1 MTRVGAL
8 LGLLFLF
15 PGVARAAQPLT
26 IVNAGPRGELASV
39 SEASEVRVVFSE
51 PMVALGPIPDPVRAP
66 FFSVAPAVR
75 GSLRWSGTKTLIFTP
90 ARALPYGTK
99 FTVTITGSATA
110 LSGNRLGKAYRFSF
124 TTPRLKLIRTSWYR
138 KSGKVDSPVVVV
150 FEFNQPVRTA
160 ALAPHLSLAYV
171 PHDWSPPALPRD
183 VERWKA
189 ADPAGFQAY
198 ESKVAAARADA
209 RRSGVVSAAVAR
221 SWNVKWFPRNA
232 RLAVLETSGPPAVN
246 TWLRA
251 RVARGARSSQGSL
264 GSPADQDSTIRL
276 EPAFFIEGF
285 RCERA
290 CDPDEY
296 NPIRFRVRTTAAAV
310 SRTLQVSDVTDPSEP
325 RPLRPSR
332 KPASDPDW
340 EMQGPLYPRSSSEE
354 YPEFD
359 GGFWEGAVAPEEA
372 GYSLTAARTYSARVG
387 ATLRALDGQTLG
399 YSWLGSVENWH
410 QTAFTSFGSG
420 HGVWEKSG
428 GTVLPFSA
436 RNLRTLKQW
445 LAPVKPQ
452 DLLGTF
458 LQLRKTSFSQ
468 APPVPGADRKLDPAA
483 DRIQFYGLEMKPA
496 LSAGGTGLLWAALED
511 GEPIARARRA
521 ETRGVRASLVQVTNL
536 GISVKDSPQ
545 NTLVLVTRLDDA
557 RPVEGAEVSIRTPD
571 GKTFWKGATNG
582 DGIAVAPATALRN
595 PENPWDF
602 AFLVTA
608 EKDGDVA
615 YVASDWNE
623 GVAPWFFNVS
633 YDLSESK
640 PLLRGALFTD
650 RGVYRLGEE
659 VHVKAVTRSDTAKG
673 VTMLPRETPLSVVI
687 RDSQGNEIFKRAVR
701 LNEWSA
707 ADWSFPLPQ
716 NAPLGTYVATGSV
729 EGQSREISGSFLV
742 AAYRRPDFRVDVT
755 LAAVGSALAGA
766 RLTGGV
772 EGRYLFGAPMA
783 VREARWTFSRRPVT
797 RVPEAITDKFPAE
810 RWVFLDN
817 ETEQD
822 RGSENLQNET
832 QPLGADGKLRLELP
846 TALDAGKPYDYS
858 LEADV
863 TDVSRQTLAGR
874 AAFRVHPAPWYVGL
888 KAPPYFAES
897 PKGLDTEVLAV
908 DPSGQPAAGVKV
920 RLALHQIQWNSVR
933 RAEGGGFYTW
943 ETERKEVAAGAWE
956 VTSAAAPVTL
966 HVPLPRGGYYVLSA
980 TARDA
985 AGRSTRTA
993 TGFYALGAG
1002 YTAWERYDHN
1012 RIDLVPERQRY
1023 KPGETARILVKSP
1036 WETATALW
1044 TTEREGVRTQKIFTV
1059 RSTQETLEIPIE
1071 EADVPNLYVSVLLL
1085 KGRTASYT
1093 DKDASDPGKPAFRLG
1108 YVELKV
1114 EDTGKR
1120 LKVRVETDREEYR
1133 PAGKAR
1139 VSVSVA
1145 DAAGRGT
1152 PSELTFWA
1160 VDYGVLS
1167 LTGYSPP
1174 DLVDA
1179 VYVPKAL
1186 QVLNEDSRQNI
1197 VSRRVIVPKGADEGG
1212 GGGAEDGADTDVR
1225 RDFRVLA
1232 FWLGS
1237 VTTDAQGRASTE
1249 LTLPESLT
1257 TYRILAVAGDRASRF
1272 GGGQREIRVSKPVLL
1287 RPAFPRFLAAGDTA
1301 SFGAVVHNQLA
1312 QAGTATVT
1320 MESLE
1325 GAVLAVSGETRKVL
1339 ELAPGGSAE
1348 VAFTV
1353 AGRAPGEGR
1362 IRMTMRL
1369 AGESDAFEDRV
1380 PVRVLA
1386 RPEVV
1391 AAHGQA
1397 NPTAEETLELPAGV
1411 EPDVGGLRV
1420 DLSSTALVGLAE
1432 GARYL
1437 VEYPYGCAEQRASAT
1452 LALMYGAE
1460 LAEAFRL
1467 PGVDAGKSRDTAA
1480 AAVAELAEFQCEG
1493 GDFAFWKGN
1502 CATTSPYLTSWVLHV
1517 LQEASR
1523 RKYAVAPAAL
1533 KKGYDA
1539 VERALAVVSP
1549 ADEAFR
1555 SSLLASQ
1562 AFAVKVLAEGGRIAD
1577 SHATRLYG
1585 HRDRMPV
1592 FAVAYLADALIAR
1605 GETGERREELL
1616 RRIRNAILP
1625 EGGSAHAQEL
1635 SDPDLAWVWSSNVRT
1650 TAIVLRTLLRHGGT
1664 AHVDGLVRW
1673 LLTVRKRGRWDDT
1686 QENATALQ
1694 ALVDYFERREREV
1707 PSFTARVRV
1716 ADRPAAEERFE
1727 GRSAEAKTR
1736 EVPMRALLASG
1747 QPATRLP
1754 VRFEKEGTGILH
1766 YSARLTYLPDAAAAS
1781 ARDQGFQVERTY
1793 ARAPEGGQPAAAA
1806 GRPVASREFQGGD
1819 LVRVTLTLR
1828 LPKER
1833 RFVAVTDPLPAGLE
1847 PVESWFATTASDLAK
1862 QQMEEERGDRDW
1874 RSWWLRGG
1882 FDHVERHDD
1891 RVLLFATRLSAGT
1904 HTFSYLA
1911 RATTPGAFR
1920 VAPAHAEEMYE
1931 PEVFGRTSSDA
1942 VEVER

>member
-1 MTRVGAL
+1 
-8 LGLLFLF
+8 
-15 PGVARAAQPLT
+15 
-26 IVNAGPRGELASV
+26 
-39 SEASEVRVVFSE
+39 
-51 PMVALGPIPDPVRAP
+51 
-66 FFSVAPAVR
+66 
-75 GSLRWSGTKTLIFTP
+75 
-90 ARALPYGTK
+90 
-99 FTVTITGSATA
+99 
-110 LSGNRLGKAYRFSF
+110 
-124 TTPRLKLIRTSWYR
+124 
-138 KSGKVDSPVVVV
+138 
-150 FEFNQPVRTA
+150 
-160 ALAPHLSLAYV
+160 
-171 PHDWSPPALPRD
+171 
-183 VERWKA
+183 
-189 ADPAGFQAY
+189 
-198 ESKVAAARADA
+198 
-209 RRSGVVSAAVAR
+209 
-221 SWNVKWFPRNA
+221 
-232 RLAVLETSGPPAVN
+232 
-246 TWLRA
+246 
-251 RVARGARSSQGSL
+251 
-264 GSPADQDSTIRL
+264 
-276 EPAFFIEGF
+276 
-285 RCERA
+285 
-290 CDPDEY
+290 
-296 NPIRFRVRTTAAAV
+296 
-310 SRTLQVSDVTDPSEP
+310 
-325 RPLRPSR
+325 
-332 KPASDPDW
+332 
-340 EMQGPLYPRSSSEE
+340 
-354 YPEFD
+354 
-359 GGFWEGAVAPEEA
+359 
-372 GYSLTAARTYSARVG
+372 
-387 ATLRALDGQTLG
+387 
-399 YSWLGSVENWH
+399 
-410 QTAFTSFGSG
+410 
-420 HGVWEKSG
+420 
-428 GTVLPFSA
+428 
-436 RNLRTLKQW
+436 
-445 LAPVKPQ
+445 
-452 DLLGTF
+452 
-458 LQLRKTSFSQ
+458 
-468 APPVPGADRKLDPAA
+468 
-483 DRIQFYGLEMKPA
+483 
-496 LSAGGTGLLWAALED
+496 
-511 GEPIARARRA
+511 
-521 ETRGVRASLVQVTNL
+521 
-536 GISVKDSPQ
+536 
-545 NTLVLVTRLDDA
+545 
-557 RPVEGAEVSIRTPD
+557 
-571 GKTFWKGATNG
+571 
-582 DGIAVAPATALRN
+582 
-595 PENPWDF
+595 
-602 AFLVTA
+602 
-608 EKDGDVA
+608 
-615 YVASDWNE
+615 
-623 GVAPWFFNVS
+623 
-633 YDLSESK
+633 
-640 PLLRGALFTD
+640 
-650 RGVYRLGEE
+650 
-659 VHVKAVTRSDTAKG
+659 
-673 VTMLPRETPLSVVI
+673 
-687 RDSQGNEIFKRAVR
+687 
-701 LNEWSA
+701 
-707 ADWSFPLPQ
+707 
-716 NAPLGTYVATGSV
+716 V

-755 LAAVGSALAGA
+755 LGAEGDALAGTK
-766 RLTGGV
+766 LTGGV

-783 VREARWTFSRRPVT
+783 GREARWTFSRQPVT
-797 RVPEAITDKFPAE
+797 SVPEAITDRFPAE

-822 RGSENLQNET
+822 RAGETLQTKT

-863 TDVSRQTLAGR
+863 TDVSRQSLAGR

-908 DPSGQPAAGVKV
+908 DPAGEPVAGVPV

-943 ETERKEVAAGAWE
+943 ETERKEVAAGTWQ
-956 VTSAAAPVTL
+956 VTSAAAPVAL

-1012 RIDLVPERQRY
+1012 RIDLVPERRRY

-1059 RSTQETLEIPIE
+1059 RSTQETLEVPIE
-1071 EADVPNLYVSVLLL
+1071 EADVPNVFVSVLLL

-1093 DKDASDPGKPAFRLG
+1093 DTDASDPGKPAFRLG

-1114 EDTGKR
+1114 EDTAKR

-1145 DAAGRGT
+1145 DTAGAGT
-1152 PSELTFWA
+1152 PSELTLWA

-1167 LTGYSPP
+1167 LTRYSPP

-1212 GGGAEDGADTDVR
+1212 GGGAERGADTDVR

-1237 VTTDAQGRASTE
+1237 VVTDAQGRATAE
-1249 LTLPESLT
+1249 VTLPESLT

-1272 GGGQREIRVSKPVLL
+1272 GGGQREIRISKPVLL

-1301 SFGAVVHNQLA
+1301 TFGAVVHNQLA

-1320 MESLE
+1320 MESLDP
-1325 GAVLAVSGETRKVL
+1325 AVLSVAGETRKVV
-1339 ELAPGGSAE
+1339 ELAAGGSEE
-1348 VAFTV
+1348 VAFPV
-1353 AGRAPGEGR
+1353 SARAPGDAR
-1362 IRMTMRL
+1362 IRMTVRL

-1397 NPTAEETLELPAGV
+1397 SPSAEETLELPAGV
-1411 EPDVGGLRV
+1411 APDVGGLRV
-1420 DLSSTALVGLAE
+1420 DLASTALVGLAE

-1452 LALMYGAE
+1452 LALIHGAE

-1467 PGVDAGKSRDTAA
+1467 PGVDAGKSRDAA
-1480 AAVAELAEFQCEG
+1480 AAAIAELAEFQCEG

-1502 CATTSPYLTSWVLHV
+1502 CTTTSPYLTSWVLHV
-1517 LQEASR
+1517 LQEAAR
-1523 RKYAVAPAAL
+1523 RKHAVSPAVL
-1533 KKGYDA
+1533 QRGYDA
-1539 VERALAVVSP
+1539 VEKALAVAPP
-1549 ADEAFR
+1549 ADDAFWP
-1555 SSLLASQ
+1555 SYLASQ
-1562 AFAVKVLAEGGRIAD
+1562 AFAVKVLAEGGRVAD

-1585 HRDRMPV
+1585 RRDRMPV

-1625 EGGSAHAQEL
+1625 EGGSAHAEEL
-1635 SDPDLAWVWSSNVRT
+1635 SEPDLAWVWSSNVRT
-1650 TAIVLRTLLRHGGT
+1650 TAIVLRTLLRHGET
-1664 AHVDGLVRW
+1664 ALVEGLVRW
-1673 LLTVRKRGRWDDT
+1673 LLAVRKRGRWDDT
-1686 QENATALQ
+1686 QENATALE
-1694 ALVDYFERREREV
+1694 ALVEYFEKREREV
-1707 PSFTARVRV
+1707 PSFVARVRI
-1716 ADRPAAEERFE
+1716 ADEAVAEERFE

-1736 EVPMRALLASG
+1736 EVPMRALFESG
-1747 QPATRLP
+1747 KPGARVPL
-1754 VRFEKEGTGILH
+1754 RFEKEGAGILH

-1793 ARAPEGGQPAAAA
+1793 SPAPEAGKPAAA
-1806 GRPVASREFQGGD
+1806 GGKPGVSREFQGGD

-1874 RSWWLRGG
+1874 RSWWQRGG

-1911 RATTPGAFR
+1911 RATTPGSFR
-1920 VAPAHAEEMYE
+1920 AAPAHAEEMYE
-1931 PEVFGRTSSDA
+1931 PEVFGRTASDA
-1942 VEVER
+1942 VEVGR